1 LRSIENRLKENP
13 IKINMSINKTRS
25 GTLENLNKG
34 KKDIDLKDIKNKVY
48 ESMDLEKSKKN

>member
-1 LRSIENRLKENP
+1 
-13 IKINMSINKTRS
+13 MSINKTRS